1 MADFLQRVLM
11 AYRPLYLRGL
21 LLDGQ
26 YRFPVTDASQAQ
38 KKPAPAPTGSGLP
51 AARAILAAAYVDFV
65 RD

>member
-26 YRFPVTDASQAQ
+26 YRFPVTDASPSQQ
-38 KKPAPAPTGSGLP
+38 KAAPAPSGSGLP
-51 AARAILAAAYVDFV
+51 AVRAILAAACVDIV
-65 RD
+65 KD